1 MIIIDGLNQHSSNMQ
16 QEIENLKVEQIKKV
30 VELRVSHRNVR
41 DCPPAFQIGMPTE
54 FTLHRRFTLQQP
66 PPPDHFSHIRKPQAG
81 NLQATIALL
90 RNMVPLWCTSA
101 GVSQEINFN
110 GRPFPIPP
118 GLFMCSMKNV
128 AMRPSRGKMRQIHR
142 CFPVPTHFAYK
153 VRLCTARVPEL
164 Q

>member
-1 MIIIDGLNQHSSNMQ
+1 METQCS
-16 QEIENLKVEQIKKV
+16 V
-30 VELRVSHRNVR
+30 V
-41 DCPPAFQIGMPTE
+41 
-54 FTLHRRFTLQQP
+54 
-66 PPPDHFSHIRKPQAG
+66 AG

-90 RNMVPLWCTSA
+90 RNMVPLSCTSA

-118 GLFMCSMKNV
+118 GLFMCSIKDV
-128 AMRPSRGKMRQIHR
+128 AMRPSRGKMRPIHR
-142 CFPVPTHFAYK
+142 SFPVPPHFAYK